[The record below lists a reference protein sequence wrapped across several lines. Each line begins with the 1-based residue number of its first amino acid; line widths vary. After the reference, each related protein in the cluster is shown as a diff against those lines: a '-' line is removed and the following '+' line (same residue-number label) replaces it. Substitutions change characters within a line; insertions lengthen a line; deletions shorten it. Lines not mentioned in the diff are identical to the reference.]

1 MFFGSLVL
9 IGLSLAM
16 DASAIAISNGIVY
29 EGGAKQSVI
38 TALTFGLAQAIMPVL
53 GYLAGTGLADII
65 SSIDHWLAFILLAG
79 IGGKMLYEGIR
90 ELKSE
95 ELPKGDKKLPVKTLI
110 MQAIATSID
119 ALVIGR
125 QLCCLRRQY
134 YPGFLNHRYRHLY
147 LLYDLL
153 CLGQPFRTLYP
164 QICHYFWWHPAD
176 YHRHQDTYRASGR
189 LSASQPSTCI
199 TKSTDKQQI
208 R

>member
-1 MFFGSLVL
+1 MPQKEAQMFFGSLVL

-95 ELPKGDKKLPVKTLI
+95 ELPKGDK
-110 MQAIATSID
+110 
-119 ALVIGR
+119 
-125 QLCCLRRQY
+125 
-134 YPGFLNHRYRHLY
+134 N
-147 LLYDLL
+147 
-153 CLGQPFRTLYP
+153 
-164 QICHYFWWHPAD
+164 
-176 YHRHQDTYRASGR
+176 
-189 LSASQPSTCI
+189 
-199 TKSTDKQQI
+199 
-208 R
+208 

>member
-1 MFFGSLVL
+1 MPQKEAQMFFGSLVL

-95 ELPKGDKKLPVKTLI
+95 EFPKGDKKLPVKTLI

-119 ALVIGR
+119 ALVIGVSFAALGVNII
-125 QLCCLRRQY
+125 QASLIIGIVTFICCMICSVLGNRF
-134 YPGFLNHRYRHLY
+134 GRYIRKYATIFGGILLIIIGIKTLIEHLA
-147 LLYDLL
+147 
-153 CLGQPFRTLYP
+153 G
-164 QICHYFWWHPAD
+164 
-176 YHRHQDTYRASGR
+176 
-189 LSASQPSTCI
+189 
-199 TKSTDKQQI
+199 
-208 R
+208 

>member
-90 ELKSE
+90 ELKS
-95 ELPKGDKKLPVKTLI
+95 
-110 MQAIATSID
+110 
-119 ALVIGR
+119 
-125 QLCCLRRQY
+125 C
-134 YPGFLNHRYRHLY
+134 
-147 LLYDLL
+147 LLYTSYR
-153 CLGQPFRTLYP
+153 PF
-164 QICHYFWWHPAD
+164 
-176 YHRHQDTYRASGR
+176 
-189 LSASQPSTCI
+189 
-199 TKSTDKQQI
+199 
-208 R
+208 

>member
-1 MFFGSLVL
+1 
-9 IGLSLAM
+9 
-16 DASAIAISNGIVY
+16 
-29 EGGAKQSVI
+29 
-38 TALTFGLAQAIMPVL
+38 
-53 GYLAGTGLADII
+53 
-65 SSIDHWLAFILLAG
+65 
-79 IGGKMLYEGIR
+79 MLYEGIR

-119 ALVIGR
+119 ALVIGVSFAALGVNII
-125 QLCCLRRQY
+125 QASLIIGIVTFICCMICSVLGNRF
-134 YPGFLNHRYRHLY
+134 GRYIRKY
-147 LLYDLL
+147 ATIF
-153 CLGQPFRTLYP
+153 GG
-164 QICHYFWWHPAD
+164 IPAD